1 MIRSK
6 NRKGVLSSVATAY
19 DPLGF
24 ASPLL
29 LLGKEISQELCRLE
43 LSWETISQKNSLEK
57 VERRPYEF
65 PRIQDPEVL

>member
-6 NRKGVLSSVATAY
+6 NRKGALSSVATAY

-29 LLGKEISQELCRLE
+29 LLGKEIIQELCRLD
-43 LSWETISQKNSLEK
+43 LSWDNNISEEFVGESGEK
-57 VERRPYEF
+57 A
-65 PRIQDPEVL
+65 L

>member
-29 LLGKEISQELCRLE
+29 LLGKEISHELCRLE
-43 LSWETISQKNSLEK
+43 LSWDNNFSEEFVGESGEK
-57 VERRPYEF
+57 A
-65 PRIQDPEVL
+65 L

>member
-1 MIRSK
+1 MIRPK

-24 ASPLL
+24 VSPLL

-43 LSWETISQKNSLEK
+43 LSWDNNISEEFVGESGEK
-57 VERRPYEF
+57 A
-65 PRIQDPEVL
+65 L

>member
-29 LLGKEISQELCRLE
+29 LLRKEISQELCRLE
-43 LSWETISQKNSLEK
+43 LSWDNNIPEEFVGESGEK
-57 VERRPYEF
+57 A
-65 PRIQDPEVL
+65 L

>member
-1 MIRSK
+1 MGPYGSIGTWNMIRPK

-24 ASPLL
+24 VSPLL

-43 LSWETISQKNSLEK
+43 LSWDNNISEEFVGESGEK
-57 VERRPYEF
+57 A
-65 PRIQDPEVL
+65 L